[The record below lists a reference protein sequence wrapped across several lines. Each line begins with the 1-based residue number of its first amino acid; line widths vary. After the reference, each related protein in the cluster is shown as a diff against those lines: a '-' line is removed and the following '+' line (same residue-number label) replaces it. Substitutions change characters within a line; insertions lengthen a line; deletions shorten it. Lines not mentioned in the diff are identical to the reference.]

1 MASTTFTDGSTV
13 IRASWLND
21 VNTAVYTG
29 VFPNASLTT
38 TSLIWGGYAIP
49 TPTGSTTTFLRND
62 GTWATPGGSGIGT
75 VTSITFTS
83 GQLTGGTITSSGTVG
98 LATTAVTAGSYTSA
112 NITVDAYGRI
122 TSATNGSGSSATLQT
137 VTNAGNSTTLNAT
150 FASVGIGYNIGTGWY
165 GIATNNT
172 VIGLQNTASGT
183 PNTIVLN
190 GTNFVSA
197 SDNSIALG
205 TSAYRYSS
213 LAVAGNFYWGSS
225 NISAPAGSTS
235 TFLRNDG
242 TWASPSSSGV
252 SSFNSRTGAVT
263 LSSSDVTTA
272 LGYTPLSS
280 VPSLQQVCTVGASY
294 SGSIST
300 TSNSTFGNV
309 NVGVYLSSYYGIGT
323 AQSTIGISNSS
334 GSNMVILQ
342 SSNFVPVSAN
352 AINLG
357 TSSLPWASLAVS
369 GSAYFGTASSWS
381 QTISVYGTIG
391 SSGVAVG
398 AYASGTSSNALASVV
413 ASTSSNLAY
422 FGYGSPSSPTTVGT
436 ISTNGSSTTY
446 GTSSDRRLKSN
457 ISALPAGTGIEKI
470 KALLP
475 RTFSWNATGTPDI
488 GFIADELQAVVANA
502 VHGQPNAVDADGK
515 PVYQSVDNSFIM
527 PYLVQAV
534 QELIAKVGA

>member
-38 TSLIWGGYAIP
+38 TNLTWGGYAIP

-75 VTSITFTS
+75 VTSITFTA

-137 VTNAGNSTTLNAT
+137 VTNAGNTTTLNAT

-172 VIGLQNTASGT
+172 VIGMQNTASGS

-190 GTNFVSA
+190 GSNFVSA
-197 SDNSIALG
+197 TDNSIALG
-205 TSAYRYSS
+205 TSAYRFSG
-213 LAVAGNFYWGSS
+213 LAVAGSIYWGTS
-225 NISAPAGSTS
+225 NIVAPSGSTT

-242 TWASPSSSGV
+242 TWATPSA
-252 SSFNSRTGAVT
+252 GAT
-263 LSSSDVTTA
+263 
-272 LGYTPLSS
+272 
-280 VPSLQQVCTVGASY
+280 PSLQSVCTVGSSY
-294 SGSIST
+294 TGSIST
-300 TSNSTFGNV
+300 SSNSTFGNV

-323 AQSTIGISNSS
+323 AQTTIGISNNS

-342 SSNFVPVSAN
+342 NSNFVPVSAN

-381 QTISVYGTIG
+381 QTVSVYGTIG

-398 AYASGTSSNALASVV
+398 AYASGTSSNSVASVV
-413 ASTSSNLAY
+413 ASTSSNLMY
-422 FGYGSPSSPTTVGT
+422 LGYGSPSSPTTVGT

-446 GTSSDRRLKSN
+446 GTSSDRRLKSS
-457 ISALPAGTGIEKI
+457 IQSLPAGTGIEKI

-475 RTFSWNATGTPDI
+475 RTFTWNSTGAPDI
-488 GFIADELQAVVANA
+488 GFIADELQEVVANA
-502 VHGQPNAVDADGK
+502 VHGQPNGVDEHGK

>member
-38 TSLIWGGYAIP
+38 TSLTWGGYAIP

-242 TWASPSSSGV
+242 TWATPSSGGV

-280 VPSLQQVCTVGASY
+280 VPSLQQVCSVGASY